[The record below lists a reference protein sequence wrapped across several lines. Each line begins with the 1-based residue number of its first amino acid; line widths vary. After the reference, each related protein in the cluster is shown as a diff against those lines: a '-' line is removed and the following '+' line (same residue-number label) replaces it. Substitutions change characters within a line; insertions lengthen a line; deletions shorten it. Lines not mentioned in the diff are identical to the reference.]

1 MSFHRL
7 LFIFLFVLSFT
18 ASTAS
23 LSRAQDETC
32 DYNYFSF
39 DSDSDSYIRCVYE
52 QQVVPSQSDY
62 QDQGVTS
69 DSIDEALIWASG
81 EGDIDRVKLLLDAG
95 ASINW
100 IDESSGN
107 TAILQAA
114 RNGHFDI
121 VDLLRERGADST
133 IKSYSYEQIR
143 KLEIVQ
149 NLLEADTDIELFD
162 NDNRRVGLPVQLN
175 KKIEIW
181 RALETD
187 ADADIEILDT
197 MDDDSSPDD
206 QSVDKK

>member
-18 ASTAS
+18 STAS
-23 LSRAQDETC
+23 LSRAQNEDC
-32 DYNYFSF
+32 YSNVWLVDSHYFTICLYQESGREMRSEIEEALF
-39 DSDSDSYIRCVYE
+39 RQGQMSDTALE
-52 QQVVPSQSDY
+52 PGQ
-62 QDQGVTS
+62 
-69 DSIDEALIWASG
+69 ALIWAS
-81 EGDIDRVKLLLDAG
+81 ESGDRDSVELLLDAG
-95 ASINW
+95 VPVNW
-100 IDESSGN
+100 VDEMSGD
-107 TAILQAA
+107 TAILQAD

-121 VDLLRERGADST
+121 VDLLRERGAD
-133 IKSYSYEQIR
+133 KAYEQIR

-149 NLLEADTDIELFD
+149 NLLEADADIELFD